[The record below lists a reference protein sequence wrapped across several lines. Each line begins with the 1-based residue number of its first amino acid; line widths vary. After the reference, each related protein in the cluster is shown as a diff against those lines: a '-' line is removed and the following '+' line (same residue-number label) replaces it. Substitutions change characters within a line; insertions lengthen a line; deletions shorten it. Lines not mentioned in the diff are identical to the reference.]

1 MLQAKSGILKC
12 LWEMVLFAAA
22 VILRCFEAYASG
34 PAIVQMAK
42 EYIMGGKS
50 SKFKELATEELSP
63 YIVAQAAL
71 QGDVVAKD
79 KSIEK

>member
-22 VILRCFEAYASG
+22 VILCFEAYASG

-71 QGDVVAKD
+71 QGDVVAKTNL
-79 KSIEK
+79 